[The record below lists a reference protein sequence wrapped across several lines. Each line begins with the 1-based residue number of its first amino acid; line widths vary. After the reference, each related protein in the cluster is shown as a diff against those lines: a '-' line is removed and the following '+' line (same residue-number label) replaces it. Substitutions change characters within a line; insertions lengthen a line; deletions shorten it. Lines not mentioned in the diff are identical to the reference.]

1 LTPGGCWINAGK
13 PAHAAGNSSAVKT
26 SIFSLFFSLL
36 IVVCPAE
43 RIVAQEKTIRIGFP
57 SVAFQELP
65 LFAANKR
72 GFFRAEGLNV
82 ELVQIAGAPAIAAL
96 LSGDV
101 DYVTHN
107 SRIIATAV
115 RGGGV
120 KSVFNYVARPIYYL
134 VTLPEIRQA
143 KELHGRAVGVS
154 SFGGAAYYITKRL
167 LEFYGL
173 NVSKDVAIRAL
184 GQDSIRFSALA
195 ARTIQGTLLP
205 PDFAVRSKDIGF
217 NVLVYAGD
225 IVDMPM
231 GGLGTTD
238 KRLKEKRDEVRRV
251 LRALLRSLRFV
262 NDDRDGARALLI
274 EGFKMPSA
282 GATAAYDL
290 GVKIFGRDGIP
301 TDNGLKNLLAA
312 TREELKLQADIAP
325 EAVMDLSIV
334 RDAQRDLGLGK
345 TP

>member
-1 LTPGGCWINAGK
+1 MRRYLV
-13 PAHAAGNSSAVKT
+13 SLLL
-26 SIFSLFFSLL
+26 SLFTLVEAHEL
-36 IVVCPAE
+36 
-43 RIVAQEKTIRIGFP
+43 VAQGRPIRVGFP

-65 LFAANKR
+65 LFAASRR

-82 ELVQIAGAPAIAAL
+82 ELIQIAGAPAVAAL

-101 DYVTHN
+101 DYITHN

-134 VTLPEIRQA
+134 VTLPEIKHA
-143 KELHGRAVGVS
+143 KDLRGRAVGVS
-154 SFGGAAYYITKRL
+154 AFGGAAYYVTKQL
-167 LEFYGL
+167 LEHYGL

-184 GQDSIRFSALA
+184 GQDSIRFSALVGRA
-195 ARTIQGTLLP
+195 IQGTLLP
-205 PDFAVRSKDIGF
+205 PDFAVRSRETGF

-238 KRLKEKRDEVRRV
+238 RRLKEKREELRRL
-251 LRALLRSLRFV
+251 LRALLRALHFV
-262 NDDRDGARALLI
+262 NDDPDGAKALLT
-274 EGFKMPSA
+274 EVFKMSRVGA
-282 GATAAYDL
+282 GEAYEL

-301 TDNGLKNLLAA
+301 TESALKTLLAA
-312 TREELKLQADIAP
+312 TREELKLAGAIEP
-325 EAVMDLSIV
+325 ETVMDLSV
-334 RDAQRDLGLGK
+334 VKDAQRDLGFGK
-345 TP
+345 AP